1 MGAAGVIITDIA
13 RDGAM
18 TGPDLSGLEA
28 CIAAFNG
35 PVIASGGVSSLEDL
49 IAGADAGAAG
59 AIIGRALYEGRIEL
73 SAALRLFPARPAAQ
87 RQQR

>member
-1 MGAAGVIITDIA
+1 
-13 RDGAM
+13 M

-28 CIAAFNG
+28 CIAAFNS

-49 IAGADAGAAG
+49 IAVADAGAAG

-73 SAALRLFPARPAAQ
+73 SAALRLFPARPATRRQ
-87 RQQR
+87 R